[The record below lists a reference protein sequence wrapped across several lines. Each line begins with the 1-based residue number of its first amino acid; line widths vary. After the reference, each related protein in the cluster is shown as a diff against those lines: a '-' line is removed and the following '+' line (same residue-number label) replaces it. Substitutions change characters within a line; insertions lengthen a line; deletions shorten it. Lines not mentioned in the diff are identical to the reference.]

1 LPQRCHRV
9 YLRQE
14 LNVFPPKAIV
24 SFGDTISDVE
34 SALNAGVWS
43 VGVAKTGNMIGLDEN
58 EVSSLAQDDLS
69 NLIQKAYNLSNSVH
83 RNRIATGR
91 DMPLQELLGRNL
103 PLTEP
108 DGSQQQLDGELLIF
122 GTEPGKAYRI
132 ERHLRNAT
140 YS

>member
-1 LPQRCHRV
+1 
-9 YLRQE
+9 
-14 LNVFPPKAIV
+14 
-24 SFGDTISDVE
+24 
-34 SALNAGVWS
+34 
-43 VGVAKTGNMIGLDEN
+43 MIGLDEN